1 MASASD
7 EAAFLAELEAMNRE
21 YVLAMPARFAAMTA
35 AWAAVQRGEAAALQA
50 LVKDAHYLAGTGAT
64 FGQPPISTAAGA
76 LEALLWPLAKS
87 GALPGVEAA
96 KAIAW
101 QMASLNAA
109 VEAAA

>member
-21 YVLAMPARFAAMTA
+21 YVGALRGRFAAMTA
-35 AWAAVQRGEAAALQA
+35 AWAAVQKGDAAALQG

-76 LEALLWPLAKS
+76 LEALLWPLAKTGAQPDS
-87 GALPGVEAA
+87 GLAS
-96 KAIAW
+96 AISE
-101 QMASLNAA
+101 QMAGLRAA
-109 VEAAA
+109 VEAAV